1 MKEKYKSPKS
11 LKYSKYRLILDEST
25 KFALRNNKNS
35 QENDLKVLIV
45 VERNKDRD
53 RDQNNVVND
62 MMKGRRKGT
71 VKTEIVALVQRIE
84 RKKSTTEIV
93 RSEITRSVAI
103 KNQRSIRRNTKK
115 IDLSQEKKINKRKS
129 ENLKK
134 SFEIN
139 SNLIVLC
146 I

>member
-35 QENDLKVLIV
+35 QDSDLTVLIV
-45 VERNKDRD
+45 VEKNKDRD

>member
-1 MKEKYKSPKS
+1 VKEKYKSPKS

-25 KFALRNNKNS
+25 KFALRNNKNNQDS
-35 QENDLKVLIV
+35 DLTVLIV
-45 VERNKDRD
+45 VEKNKDRD